1 MHHARHTIVAPVA
14 AALYN
19 AAMRMIYPSITLT
32 AALAC
37 ISCGATAELQ
47 KSNVPATQPAAT
59 QPVTENGWQSLFDGK
74 TLKNW
79 KSTDFGAQGEVKVE
93 KGELILTH
101 GDSLT
106 GVTWQGPLPAKMDYE
121 IELDAKRVDGN
132 DFFCGLTFPVN
143 DTCASLICGGW
154 GGSVCGIS
162 SLDDNDAAN
171 NSTTKIQKF
180 ENGTWYHI
188 RLRVIPDKIMA
199 WIDDEQIVDVDT
211 KGKKIS
217 VRAEVE
223 ASQPLGIAT
232 YQTTGAL
239 KNIRIRKLGAND
251 KS

>member
-1 MHHARHTIVAPVA
+1 MGT
-14 AALYN
+14 
-19 AAMRMIYPSITLT
+19 IYPSIALT

-37 ISCGATAELQ
+37 ASCTATDASKQ
-47 KSNVPATQPAAT
+47 SHDPSSQPTATQPAAKS
-59 QPVTENGWQSLFDGK
+59 GWQSLFDGK
-74 TLKNW
+74 TLQNW

-106 GVTWQGPLPAKMDYE
+106 GVTWQGPLPATMNYQ

-143 DTCASLICGGW
+143 DKCASLICGGW

-188 RLRVIPDKIMA
+188 RVRVVPDKIMA

-239 KNIRIRKLGAND
+239 KNIRIRKLGPEE
-251 KS
+251 K

>member
-1 MHHARHTIVAPVA
+1 MAY
-14 AALYN
+14 L
-19 AAMRMIYPSITLT
+19 SIALT

-37 ISCGATAELQ
+37 VSCAATGEPKQPNA
-47 KSNVPATQPAAT
+47 PATRPSAT
-59 QPVTENGWQSLFDGK
+59 QAVAAGGWQSLFDGK
-74 TLKNW
+74 TLQNW

-106 GVTWQGPLPAKMDYE
+106 GITWQAPPPAKMNYE

-143 DTCASLICGGW
+143 DACASLICGGW

-162 SLDDNDAAN
+162 SLDDNDAARN
-171 NSTTKIQKF
+171 ETTKIEKF
-180 ENGTWYHI
+180 ENGTWFHI
-188 RLRVIPDKIMA
+188 RLRVVPDKIMA

-232 YQTTGAL
+232 YQTTAAL
-239 KNIRIRKLGAND
+239 KNIRIRKLNPGE
-251 KS
+251 K

>member
-1 MHHARHTIVAPVA
+1 M
-14 AALYN
+14 
-19 AAMRMIYPSITLT
+19 AAMRMIYPSIALT
-32 AALAC
+32 SALAC
-37 ISCGATAELQ
+37 VSCAATADP
-47 KSNVPATQPAAT
+47 KSSKGPAAQPAAT
-59 QPVTENGWQSLFDGK
+59 QPAADAGWQSLFDGK

-93 KGELILTH
+93 NGELILTH

-106 GVTWQGPLPAKMDYE
+106 GVTWQGPLPATMNYE
-121 IELDAKRVDGN
+121 IELDGKRVDGN

-143 DTCASLICGGW
+143 DKCASLICGGW

-162 SLDDNDAAN
+162 SLDENDAAN
-171 NSTTKIQKF
+171 NETTKIHKF

-188 RLRVIPDKIMA
+188 RLRVVPDKIMA

-211 KGKKIS
+211 KGKRIS

-239 KNIRIRKLGAND
+239 KNIRLRKLKPGE
-251 KS
+251 K